1 MRYPDPR
8 EELHGSVLFDQQS
21 PFIFF
26 DIIVFVY
33 ATDVCSELRTVHD
46 PFFPNVKTLHKFY
59 DSMKMTM
66 SQVTMLIITIIKH
79 EFDNN

>member
-21 PFIFF
+21 PFTF

-46 PFFPNVKTLHKFY
+46 PFFPNVKTLRK
-59 DSMKMTM
+59 
-66 SQVTMLIITIIKH
+66 I
-79 EFDNN
+79 